1 MGVFHGTRA
10 TARLQI
16 DSLRDMRDPAVG
28 SLYVGTSGFAYPDWA
43 PRFYPSGTRAADL
56 LSVYASR
63 LTAVELNNT
72 FYRQP
77 SPKAIETWLA
87 ATPDTFRFAVKAQR
101 GASWRAFR
109 GAAAESVPWLTA
121 AYRPFGERLRCVL
134 FRVEETTP
142 RDDDALARLL
152 DAWPADLTLA
162 LELRHASWEDD
173 EVHDQLRARGVALV
187 TTDTDELEDPPIVR
201 RIGPL
206 LYLRL
211 RRTSYSAAD
220 LDDWSARLAPFL
232 DDGIDACVF
241 LRHDADGASAV
252 AAGALL
258 ARRQGRA

>member
-1 MGVFHGTRA
+1 MSVAPG
-10 TARLQI
+10 I
-16 DSLRDMRDPAVG
+16 
-28 SLYVGTSGFAYPDWA
+28 LYVGTSGFTYPDWA
-43 PRFYPSGTRAADL
+43 PRFYEPGTRAADL
-56 LSVYASR
+56 LRAYASR

-77 SPKAIETWLA
+77 TAKAIESWLA
-87 ATPDTFRFAVKAQR
+87 ATPGSFRFVVKAQR

-109 GAAAESVPWLTA
+109 TDATDSVPWLTA

-134 FRVEETTP
+134 FRVDDTTP

-152 DAWPADLTLA
+152 DAWPSDLPLA

-173 EVHDQLRARGVALV
+173 EVHDQLRSRGVALV
-187 TTDTDELEDPPIVR
+187 TTDTDELMEPPIIR

-211 RRTSYSAAD
+211 RRTTYTTAD

-232 DDGIDACVF
+232 DDGVDVCVF
-241 LRHDADGASAV
+241 LRHDTDGATAI
-252 AAGALL
+252 AAESLL
-258 ARRQGRA
+258 ARRSGPP